1 MQDADRLLDTA
12 LALAERQG
20 WEAVR
25 LHAVAAAAGVTLDDI
40 RRHYRE
46 KDALID
52 AWFDRADGA
61 ALALAARGEL
71 AGLTP
76 RQRLFR
82 LIMAWLTAL
91 AAHRRVTREMILAKL
106 EPGHIHIQF
115 PAITRIS
122 RTVQWLRE
130 AAELED
136 SGLARAVAETACTG
150 IYLAAFTCW
159 LNEDDDAAP
168 RTRRLLDD
176 LLGGAERVALSCPL
190 FGGTAVAAPGAEA
203 SSADAPGS
211 GTAQSAPGT

>member
-12 LALAERQG
+12 LALAERHG

-61 ALALAARGEL
+61 ALALAASGEL
-71 AGLTP
+71 SGLTP
-76 RQRLFR
+76 RQRLYR
-82 LIMAWLTAL
+82 LIMAWLGAL
-91 AAHRRVTREMILAKL
+91 APHRRVTREMILAKL
-106 EPGHIHIQF
+106 EPGHVHIQF

-130 AAELED
+130 AAGLED
-136 SGLARAVAETACTG
+136 HGLARAVAETGCTA

-159 LNEDDDAAP
+159 LTEADDAVP
-168 RTRRLLDD
+168 NTRRLLDD
-176 LLGGAERVALSCPL
+176 LLCGAERVALACPL
-190 FGGTAVAAPGAEA
+190 FRSEAPVTEARASAPRSVPGA
-203 SSADAPGS
+203 
-211 GTAQSAPGT
+211 

>member
-1 MQDADRLLDTA
+1 MQDADRMLDTA
-12 LALAERQG
+12 LALAERQS

-61 ALALAARGEL
+61 ALALAASGEL

-91 AAHRRVTREMILAKL
+91 APHRRVTREMILAKL

-115 PAITRIS
+115 PAIMRIS

-130 AAELED
+130 AAELKD
-136 SGLARAVAETACTG
+136 RGLARAVAETACTG

-159 LNEDDDAAP
+159 LNEDDDTAP
-168 RTRRLLDD
+168 RTRRLLGD

-190 FGGTAVAAPGAEA
+190 FQDA
-203 SSADAPGS
+203 ADASPVDARSVDSVGRAS
-211 GTAQSAPGT
+211 GA